1 MREDVLAS
9 KACHQKHT
17 VCVKDGQTESF
28 KLVITGEVEIPQKA
42 SGQIED
48 GIDKIRARRD
58 GKRSDIEINKTNDEV
73 GSL

>member
-17 VCVKDGQTESF
+17 VCVKDSQTESF

-48 GIDKIRARRD
+48 GIDKSQERWEE
-58 GKRSDIEINKTNDEV
+58 K
-73 GSL
+73 